1 MAIDYQILIDEAM
14 LDIVKKILT
23 HAQDEGLKDEQC
35 FYISFRTD
43 YPEVILSKNIKAR
56 YPKEITIVLQYQYKN
71 LRVLEDRFSV
81 NIAFNGIS
89 ETIEVPFS
97 ALTGFADPSVNFS
110 LQFRQVSQ
118 DTDSD
123 HLVSEDK
130 DLLRMKPKSNGRK
143 LKQKESSKKGAGEVV
158 SLEQFRNKS
167 K

>member
-14 LDIVKKILT
+14 LDIVKKVLKQ
-23 HAQDEGLKDEQC
+23 AQHEGLEDEQS

-43 YPEVILSKNIKAR
+43 FSEVILSKSIKAR

-71 LRVLEDRFSV
+71 LQILQDSFSV

-89 ETIEVPFS
+89 ETIVVPFF
-97 ALTGFADPSVNFS
+97 ALTSFADPSADFS
-110 LQFRQVSQ
+110 LRFRNIKNKNNEPKKITDVQSPKIMPKAGKKQVNQKASI
-118 DTDSD
+118 
-123 HLVSEDK
+123 
-130 DLLRMKPKSNGRK
+130 
-143 LKQKESSKKGAGEVV
+143 QKEAGKVI

>member
-1 MAIDYQILIDEAM
+1 MSIDYQVLIDEAM
-14 LDIVKKILT
+14 LDIVKKILM

-43 YPEVILSKNIKAR
+43 YPEVILSKNVKAR

-71 LRVLEDRFSV
+71 LQVLEDRFSV

-89 ETIEVPFS
+89 ETIEIPFS

-110 LQFRQVSQ
+110 LQFRQVTH
-118 DTDSD
+118 DRNDDNYIHEATDI
-123 HLVSEDK
+123 LK
-130 DLLRMKPKSNGRK
+130 MQPKSKKKK
-143 LKQKESSKKGAGEVV
+143 LKKEGSSKKEVGEVV